1 MVYQGVKPDEESRA
15 GAAFQGRVDEFYSP
29 HTFRG
34 ATGIFYGG
42 NRASCVLGIKTMA
55 EDLDAK
61 LEEIA
66 EWMKWIEER
75 QETLGDKTEAVDV
88 RLGDI
93 DKILSNHMTEYTAK
107 FSVLTNRFECLEK
120 VLSTKADVAADIAR
134 DAKKSLDW
142 KFNVTLGLIILI
154 IGALFGICIPLL
166 VG

>member
-1 MVYQGVKPDEESRA
+1 
-15 GAAFQGRVDEFYSP
+15 
-29 HTFRG
+29 
-34 ATGIFYGG
+34 
-42 NRASCVLGIKTMA
+42 MA
-55 EDLDAK
+55 EDLNAK

-107 FSVLTNRFECLEK
+107 FSTLTNRFECLEK
-120 VLSTKADVAADIAR
+120 VLSTRADVAADIAR